1 MRATVAELKNAVRL
15 FSLLSAASNLHVH
28 GFDEKKIETHV
39 GYCKHL
45 LEAAKVH
52 CEAAEREDQQNKQRI
67 ELARQVTLAEENRRK
82 AEEQRKYQVSSL

>member
-1 MRATVAELKNAVRL
+1 M
-15 FSLLSAASNLHVH
+15 SAASNLHFH

-39 GYCKHL
+39 EYCKHL

-67 ELARQVTLAEENRRK
+67 QLARQVMQAEETRKK
-82 AEEQRKYQVSSL
+82 AEEQRKFQVLIDLFVVFDDYH